1 MAPKRKAEAD
11 ATTTGLT
18 ADQYN
23 TQQAEQREYLL
34 SAGIMTEENVDSG
47 VETTPPAKKAK
58 RDTAVAAAEQTRPHS
73 APESSAGAIAAD
85 LETTAPPAKKTPGR
99 KRKTTAATA
108 VQRGTAPTTAGSKTK
123 KPASAPRKPR
133 KKKGDAATTTNDA
146 VPGAGASEAV
156 PLPPLTSA
164 VKAKVH
170 NVMAFI
176 NTSYGP
182 SISRASAVSNCALV
196 RESDLTAALMAMRA
210 DYGLGNPYNSVSL
223 NDAGDMIVERLEN
236 GWCTV
241 DFEKTVPIEWEVQ
254 AKIAGRGYGL
264 EDVNLLEV
272 EMEMMAAKRT
282 WLRTEGYS
290 DALFRVWD
298 EEGSR
303 VDVDA
308 RELAEAMLREKSWW
322 AGGRR
327 GVCPAPMLEV

>member
-34 SAGIMTEENVDSG
+34 SAGIMTKANVDSE

-85 LETTAPPAKKTPGR
+85 PETTAPPAKKTPGR
-99 KRKTTAATA
+99 KRKTPAATA
-108 VQRGTAPTTAGSKTK
+108 VQGGTAPTTAGSKTK

-156 PLPPLTSA
+156 ALPPLTSA

-176 NTSYGP
+176 STSYGP
-182 SISRASAVSNCALV
+182 SISRASADSNCALV
-196 RESDLTAALMAMRA
+196 RESDLIAALMAMRA

-223 NDAGDMIVERLEN
+223 TDAENMIVERLEN

-241 DFEKTVPIEWEVQ
+241 DFDRAVPIERGVQ
-254 AKIAGRGYGL
+254 AKIRGRSFGL
-264 EDVNLLEV
+264 EDLNLLEV
-272 EMEMMAAKRT
+272 EMEMMAAEKT
-282 WLRTEGYS
+282 WLKKEGYG
-290 DALFRVWD
+290 DAGVRVWD
-298 EEGSR
+298 DDGR
-303 VDVDA
+303 RADIDA
-308 RELAEAMLREKSWW
+308 RELSEAVLREKLLRL
-322 AGGRR
+322 GGWR
-327 GVCPAPMLEV
+327 GICPASMLEI